1 MLVKNTCSLNAP
13 KQTSAALIYVK
24 ACYLYHLSDVNVVTS
39 PRWLHTDCTQAPR
52 PMPVAQCTHMSKT
65 WAWFAFIRGTSIA
78 ENYRGK
84 TAAVT
89 LSTCLPLFSDG
100 ILLWPPL
107 IVKHMRAKA
116 FYTFA
121 RSIESHGSE
130 HPVHFLSFTIINT
143 HASLYRKVTVQINP
157 RSNRPF
163 PRYINDN
170 SSTPLATLLT
180 STCTTWCL
188 CLYTRRMQPCRR
200 HTPSLLGALAVKR
213 PSTAFHEKGIGMVGG
228 CRSQAP
234 VSVCEGLQTC
244 TQFQAS
250 LAASDDKPLALIT
263 SGWPA
268 PQARSE
274 GKWRNHAS
282 LFTRRH

>member
-65 WAWFAFIRGTSIA
+65 WAWFAFIHGTS
-78 ENYRGK
+78 
-84 TAAVT
+84 TSLAVT

-100 ILLWPPL
+100 ILLWTPL

-121 RSIESHGSE
+121 CSIESHGSK

-143 HASLYRKVTVQINP
+143 HASLYRKVTV
-157 RSNRPF
+157 
-163 PRYINDN
+163 
-170 SSTPLATLLT
+170 
-180 STCTTWCL
+180 
-188 CLYTRRMQPCRR
+188 
-200 HTPSLLGALAVKR
+200 
-213 PSTAFHEKGIGMVGG
+213 
-228 CRSQAP
+228 
-234 VSVCEGLQTC
+234 
-244 TQFQAS
+244 
-250 LAASDDKPLALIT
+250 
-263 SGWPA
+263 
-268 PQARSE
+268 
-274 GKWRNHAS
+274 
-282 LFTRRH
+282 